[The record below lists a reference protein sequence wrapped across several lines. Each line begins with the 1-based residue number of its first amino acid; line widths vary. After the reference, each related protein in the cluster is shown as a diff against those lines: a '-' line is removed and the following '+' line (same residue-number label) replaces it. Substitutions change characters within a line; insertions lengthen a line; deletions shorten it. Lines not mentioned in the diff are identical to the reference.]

1 MGLINLF
8 LFLEVDIFYSDEQC
22 YIPVVATSILFFFL
36 FFFLSFWV
44 VKVAGILYLDTPF
57 SLSLKGF
64 LTCRF
69 FSVQS

>member
-1 MGLINLF
+1 MGLINLL

-22 YIPVVATSILFFFL
+22 MRLCYFHSFFVL
-36 FFFLSFWV
+36 WA

-64 LTCRF
+64 NLSLFLYR
-69 FSVQS
+69 S